1 MSPVSYR
8 SRHLALSHVR
18 EMGLF
23 RTVTLLG
30 VVVESQSLATIP
42 PCVMRRVVNN
52 QVFEVDLQ
60 VDLQVSFLIKI
71 NSY

>member
-8 SRHLALSHVR
+8 SRHLALSHVW

-60 VDLQVSFLIKI
+60 ASFLIKF